1 MSKSILFALVIN
13 FSLYYVPIS
22 FAQDLLSVGILDIVA
37 GDGISI
43 DEAKYIT
50 HSFYYCAETHDFQN
64 YSLIDQESL
73 YKVQN
78 EHQLDLPYLCEEPT
92 CACELGSLLAA
103 DYMIIGTLAVLQQD
117 PRSFARY
124 QQLKLDKINVDTCE
138 SEFSLTITTKRR
150 YKSDDLRNLRSIE
163 KQLKYQSRALFSS
176 YVQRQRNYRSYR
188 WTGIITGI
196 IGFPLLVGGMFVAG
210 GAVMEEYILLANSIG
225 TWTEPDPRMEEEVD
239 LYRKLGF
246 ACAAAGSILVP
257 ISVVSQKKAR
267 FWKSTISDQ

>member
-1 MSKSILFALVIN
+1 
-13 FSLYYVPIS
+13 
-22 FAQDLLSVGILDIVA
+22 
-37 GDGISI
+37 
-43 DEAKYIT
+43 
-50 HSFYYCAETHDFQN
+50 
-64 YSLIDQESL
+64 
-73 YKVQN
+73 
-78 EHQLDLPYLCEEPT
+78 
-92 CACELGSLLAA
+92 
-103 DYMIIGTLAVLQQD
+103 MIIGTLAVLQQD

-124 QQLKLDKINVDTCE
+124 QQLKLDKLNVDTCE